1 MILEKTVLMDVLSV
15 RDVLHDAEKAKDKKA
30 PLGVDVTIENFTD
43 EPIDAK
49 EILDDLGDLSK
60 KDQNDLLKVGI
71 DTSEKG
77 RAGTFVQMDQTNIF
91 TSNMMSDSI
100 EIMNIGVALDKYHWL
115 KDYMW
120 QVVKPDADKYTAK
133 TALREEKDGVKSG
146 YFIRSLPNT
155 KEVFPVQSCM
165 FISDEDIMQT
175 AHNIIIAEEN
185 SELHLITGCAT
196 GDDVSSAMHVG
207 VSEMYLKPGSKI
219 TFTMVHNWAEQVEVR
234 PRTGVKLADNATY
247 LNNYILTS
255 PVRSLQSYPTA
266 YCDGVNSRALFQSI
280 QGGKKDSVID
290 VGSRAILNAPCARS
304 EIISRAISQDESKI
318 YSRGHLA
325 GTVPDVRGHL
335 ECHGLVLSDDSL
347 IYAVPEL
354 EASSSNLEMSHE
366 AAVGKIDEDEINYL
380 TARGISEDEAASMIV
395 RGFLS
400 MDITGLPDELAQET
414 QKMIDMSL
422 DGM

>member
-1 MILEKTVLMDVLSV
+1 MDVLNV
-15 RDVLHDAEKAKDKKA
+15 RNVLHDAEKAKDKKA

-43 EPIDAK
+43 EDVNALDL
-49 EILDDLGDLSK
+49 LDDFDDLSK
-60 KDQNDLLKVGI
+60 KTKDTLLKVGV
-71 DTSEKG
+71 DTDESE
-77 RAGTFVQMDQTNIF
+77 RAGSFLQVDQSNIF
-91 TSNMMSDSI
+91 TNNSISSNV
-100 EIMNIGVALDKYHWL
+100 EIMNIGIALDKYSWL

-133 TALREEKDGVKSG
+133 TALREEEDGIKSG

-155 KEVFPVQSCM
+155 KEVFPVQACM

-175 AHNIIIAEEN
+175 AHNVIIAEEN

-234 PRTGVKLADNATY
+234 PRTGVKLGDNSTY

-255 PVRSLQSYPTA
+255 PVSTLQSYPTA
-266 YCDGVNSRALFQSI
+266 YCDGVNSRAIFQSI
-280 QGGKKDSVID
+280 QGGKKDSIID
-290 VGSRAILNAPCARS
+290 VGSRVLLNAPGAAG
-304 EIISRAISQDESKI
+304 EVVSRAVSQDESQI

-325 GTVPDVRGHL
+325 GTVPDVKGHL
-335 ECHGLVLSDDSL
+335 ECHGLVLSDNSM

-354 EASSSNLEMSHE
+354 EASSANLEMSHE
-366 AAVGKIDEDEINYL
+366 AAVGKIDEEEINYL
-380 TARGISEDEAASMIV
+380 TSRGITEEEAASMIV

-400 MDITGLPDELAQET
+400 MDITGLPDDLAAET
-414 QKMIDMSL
+414 QKMIDMSVE
-422 DGM
+422 GM